1 MQVIVQEGKAIVS
14 LTSPIQAHDEALRT
28 TNIQE
33 MTEEIKVFYRDYEMV
48 RVEARGGT
56 IEILPQAAGRHL
68 LDREGAEV
76 PAAVKVRV
84 SPVRWGSRR
93 PPSASRRH

>member
-14 LTSPIQAHDEALRT
+14 LISPIQAHDEALRT
-28 TNIQE
+28 TNIRE

-56 IEILPQAAGRHL
+56 IEILPQAVAGIFWIEKGRRYQL
-68 LDREGAEV
+68 
-76 PAAVKVRV
+76 KV
-84 SPVRWGSRR
+84 GG
-93 PPSASRRH
+93 

>member
-28 TNIQE
+28 TNIRE

-48 RVEARGGT
+48 RVEARSGT
-56 IEILPQAAGRHL
+56 IEILPQAVAGIFWIEKWRRYQL
-68 LDREGAEV
+68 
-76 PAAVKVRV
+76 KV
-84 SPVRWGSRR
+84 GG
-93 PPSASRRH
+93 

>member
-28 TNIQE
+28 TNIRE

-48 RVEARGGT
+48 RVEARGGN
-56 IEILPQAAGRHL
+56 IEILPQAVAGIFWIEKGRRYQL
-68 LDREGAEV
+68 
-76 PAAVKVRV
+76 KV
-84 SPVRWGSRR
+84 GG
-93 PPSASRRH
+93 